1 MTLYL
6 PRHFVESDP
15 DSIRR
20 VLDGFPFATLISVV
34 DGQPILSHV
43 PILIEYAAAG
53 QPQRAIGHLAAA
65 NPHAAQL
72 GAGGALLVFQG
83 PSGYVSPNWYTTPA
97 QSVPTWNYVAVH
109 LRGTL
114 QRIDTAD
121 GKRAIVDALSARHE
135 SRLENPW
142 TSDKMSPA
150 LLDKMLDAIVGFQLT
165 VTGVDAKF
173 KLSQN
178 RGAADR
184 AGVVQALE
192 ASGDAPSLALAGW
205 MRPYSTR

>member
-6 PRHFVESDP
+6 PRHFVESEP
-15 DSIRR
+15 DAIRR
-20 VLDGFPFATLISVV
+20 VLDEFPFATLISVV
-34 DGQPILSHV
+34 DGEPMLSHV
-43 PILIEYAAAG
+43 PILIEYAAG
-53 QPQRAIGHLAAA
+53 QPDRAIGHLAAA
-65 NPHAAQL
+65 NPHAAL
-72 GAGGALLVFQG
+72 LAAGSALLVFHG

-97 QSVPTWNYVAVH
+97 QSVPTWNYIAVH
-109 LRGTL
+109 LRGNL

-135 SRLENPW
+135 STLANPW
-142 TSDKMSPA
+142 TSDKMRPD
-150 LLDKMLDAIVGFQLT
+150 LLDKMLSAIVGFRMT

-178 RGAADR
+178 RGSADR

-192 ASGDAPSLALAGW
+192 ASGDPSSLALAEW

>member
-1 MTLYL
+1 MTVYL

-34 DGQPILSHV
+34 DGQPMLSHV

-72 GAGGALLVFQG
+72 GAGNTLLVFQG
-83 PSGYVSPNWYTTPA
+83 PSGYVSPNWYMTPV
-97 QSVPTWNYVAVH
+97 QSVPTWNYIAVH
-109 LRGTL
+109 LRGSV
-114 QRIDTAD
+114 QRIDDAA

-135 SRLENPW
+135 STLEHPW
-142 TSDKMSPA
+142 TSDKMRPD
-150 LLDKMLDAIVGFQLT
+150 LLDKMLGAIVGFQIT

-192 ASGDAPSLALAGW
+192 ANGDASSLALAEW

>member
-72 GAGGALLVFQG
+72 GAGSTLLVFQG
-83 PSGYVSPNWYTTPA
+83 PSGYVSPNWYTTPV

-109 LRGTL
+109 LRGSV

-135 SRLENPW
+135 STLEHPW
-142 TSDKMSPA
+142 TSDKMRPD
-150 LLDKMLDAIVGFQLT
+150 LLDKMLGAIVGFQIT

-192 ASGDAPSLALAGW
+192 ANGDASSLALAEW